1 MEIIL
6 NPLAIKIY
14 LTILQKPMEIM
25 IKKIYYHENY
35 NYLSHVILF
44 IPLTF
49 KAQDRQYLAQF
60 YQKPNTTWQYFESTI
75 SFGKHYHKILKVQ
88 D

>member
-25 IKKIYYHENY
+25 IKKNYYHENY

-49 KAQDRQYLAQF
+49 KAQDQ
-60 YQKPNTTWQYFESTI
+60 
-75 SFGKHYHKILKVQ
+75 
-88 D
+88 